1 MERYHWNE
9 GWRFTPTF
17 TDELLSASYP
27 TDTLENIRIPHTVKT
42 LPFHYCNEK
51 DYQMISGYRK
61 SFFAPASWQG
71 KQVLLTFE
79 AVAHEAT
86 IYCNGVEVVR
96 HYSGYTAFTADL
108 TAHLQYGA
116 DNIVVVKCDSNETL
130 NIPPFGYVIDYMTY
144 GGIYRK
150 VTLDIKENVYIKD
163 VFVYATADGNFRL
176 YPTISNEDIG
186 CSLRVEITSPS
197 GEKFGFK
204 GKADAPLYG
213 FIPNAEVW
221 QPAHP
226 NLYTLNVKL
235 VRNAIPNNSSVPNF
249 ILDEMVI
256 NFGFRTI
263 DFKADGL
270 YLNGKKIKIR
280 GLNRH
285 QSYAYQGYAMPDSQ
299 QILDAEILKNELGC
313 NAVRTS
319 HYPQSQSFI
328 DACDRLGLLVFTEIP
343 GWQYIGDEDWKNV
356 ALQNCREMVLQ
367 YRNHPSIFLWGARI
381 NESADDDEF
390 YQKTNDI
397 IRRLDPTRPTGGV
410 RCIKNSNCFED
421 VYTYNDFSH
430 SGKNAGCVAKRSV
443 TSAPKKGYMVTEY
456 NGHMFPTKTSDDA
469 LHRQLHAMRHATVL
483 QGIATQK
490 DIAGS
495 FGWCMFDYNTH
506 KDFGS
511 GDRICYH
518 GVLDMFRNS
527 KLAAAVY
534 ASQKPV
540 SQGVVLELSG
550 IMQNGDY
557 AQLPPELWVFT
568 NAEEVRLYRNNKFIT
583 SFKPNYNGKYG
594 ALMHPPILIDD
605 FVGDRLETDEGFA
618 PALAADIKECL
629 NASRLYGMNLPA
641 AVKTKALKSMM
652 LNQLTMQDLTRLH
665 NKYNGNWG
673 VSSVEYRFEA
683 VVGEEVVAS
692 VVQTTAE
699 KVSLSAKVLNPTLT
713 DGPTWDCACV
723 QLKAI
728 DQTGAL
734 LHYYDEPVC
743 ISVTGP
749 AKIIGPTIVP
759 MRGGLAG
766 TYVASTGKAGNIT
779 LRCEMAGAQAVELTI
794 KVIQN
799 DE

>member
-1 MERYHWNE
+1 MERYDWNE
-9 GWRFTPTF
+9 GWRFTPNF
-17 TDELLSASYP
+17 TEGILDVNYP
-27 TDTLENIRIPHTVKT
+27 ADALENIRIPHTVKT

-71 KQVLLTFE
+71 KHILLTFE

-86 IYCNGVEVVR
+86 VYCNGVDVA
-96 HYSGYTAFTADL
+96 HHCGGYTAFTVDL
-108 TAHLQYGA
+108 STHLKYGV
-116 DNIVVVKCDSNETL
+116 DNVIAVKCDSNETI
-130 NIPPFGYVIDYMTY
+130 NVPPFGYVIDYLTY

-150 VTLDIKENVYIKD
+150 VTLDIKESIYLRD

-176 YPTISNEDIG
+176 YPSIVGESTG
-186 CSLRVEITSPS
+186 CTLHAEIIAPT
-197 GEKFGFK
+197 GEKYAFK

-213 FIPNAEVW
+213 YIPNAATWHPE
-221 QPAHP
+221 HP
-226 NLYTLNVKL
+226 NLYALNVKL
-235 VRNAIPNNSSVPNF
+235 VRDAIASEPPVAAF
-249 ILDEMVI
+249 TLDEMDI
-256 NFGFRTI
+256 NLGFRTI
-263 DFKADGL
+263 DFRADGL
-270 YLNGKKIKIR
+270 YLNGEKIKIR

-285 QSYAYQGYAMPDSQ
+285 QSFAYQGYAMPDSQ
-299 QILDAEILKNELGC
+299 QVLDAEILKNELAC

-328 DACDRLGLLVFTEIP
+328 DACDKLGLLVFTEIP
-343 GWQYIGDEDWKNV
+343 GWQYIGDEDWKDI
-356 ALQNCREMVLQ
+356 AIQNCREMVLQ

-390 YQKTNDI
+390 YQKTNDV

-456 NGHMFPTKTSDDA
+456 NGHMYPTKTSDDA

-483 QGIATQK
+483 QGIRAHK

-527 KLAAAVY
+527 KVAAAVY

-540 SQGVVLELSG
+540 EKGAVLELSG
-550 IMQNGDY
+550 IMQSGDY

-568 NAEEVRLYRNNKFIT
+568 NADEVRLYRNEKYIT
-583 SFKPNYNGKYG
+583 SFKPDYNGKYG
-594 ALMHPPILIDD
+594 ALEHPPILIDD
-605 FVGDRLETDEGFA
+605 FVGEQLVTDEGFA
-618 PALAADIKECL
+618 PAVAADIKECL
-629 NASRLYGMNLPA
+629 NASRIYGMNLP
-641 AVKTKALKSMM
+641 TKIKAKAMKYIM
-652 LNQLTMQDLTRLH
+652 LNQLTMQDLTDLH

-673 VSSVEYRFEA
+673 VSAVEYRFEA
-683 VVGEEVVAS
+683 VAGDKVVANI
-692 VVQTTAE
+692 VQTPVE
-699 KVSLSAKVLNPTLT
+699 KVSLSAKVLNPVLT

-743 ISVTGP
+743 LTVTGP
-749 AKIIGPTIVP
+749 AKLIGPTIVP

-766 TYVASTGKAGNIT
+766 TYVASTGKAGSVT
-779 LRCEMAGAQAVELTI
+779 LRCEMAGAPAVEVTIEI
-794 KVIQN
+794 KV
-799 DE
+799 